1 MPWRSLQKQLGCD
14 YSNPR
19 HFKAAA
25 KVAIRKV
32 QVVFP
37 GFRVDEYLDEQGGG
51 LIVKRGTTSGGLAEG
66 NDRPPDGPTTG
77 IRTLKR

>member
-1 MPWRSLQKQLGCD
+1 VPWRSLQKQLGCD

-25 KVAIRKV
+25 KEAIRKV

-37 GFRVDEYLDEQGGG
+37 GFRVDEYQDNQGGG
-51 LIVKRGTTSGGLAEG
+51 LIVKKGATAVAQRKE
-66 NDRPPDGPTTG
+66 TTG
-77 IRTLKR
+77 LLTDR

>member
-25 KVAIRKV
+25 KIAIRKV
-32 QVVFP
+32 QIVYP
-37 GFRVDEYLDEQGGG
+37 GFRVDEYVDDQGGG
-51 LIVKRGTTSGGLAEG
+51 LIVKRGTPAVARRKDGGAILT
-66 NDRPPDGPTTG
+66 DQ
-77 IRTLKR
+77 